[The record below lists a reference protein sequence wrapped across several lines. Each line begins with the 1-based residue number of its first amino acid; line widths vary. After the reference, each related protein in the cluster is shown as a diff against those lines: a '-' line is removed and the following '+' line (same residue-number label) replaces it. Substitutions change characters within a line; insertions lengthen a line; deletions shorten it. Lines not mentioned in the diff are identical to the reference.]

1 MKKKLMAVAVA
12 GVLAVPAVALAQS
25 SVKITGNIKQSFQN
39 IEYPNAAPGRINK
52 SQWRLTDDASRWTIR
67 VNEDLGKGLAAVA
80 VFEQRFAPNAD
91 VTGPQEGG
99 GETYV
104 GLKSNTLGSLTFG
117 RHEFHYGN
125 SQEKISAL
133 GGLLQAGH
141 TGMFD
146 YINGTGVGTS
156 RELGTIRYIMP
167 EWKGISMVIGWGGG
181 APSTGQSGDM
191 VCAGGAA
198 LTSCT
203 TAPPQGITRRKG
215 SFWSLDPEYNNGP
228 LKVGY
233 SYYINHP
240 DLGVTSGPIGGAV
253 AYSVGV
259 DTRSD
264 VLYGAYKVG
273 GWTFGLGW
281 NHSKMYASDTRLLT
295 QDRTT
300 VTPSAHYIVGPHT
313 FAVGYTKASKSKN
326 AAGDIADTGAD
337 LKSVSYIYSFS
348 KRTTAALS
356 WAYLT
361 NKAKSSYQLYTVT
374 SYSGLDTKPNAGENQ
389 RTYAL
394 TINHKF

>member
-1 MKKKLMAVAVA
+1 MNKKLMAVAVA

-39 IEYPNAAPGRINK
+39 IEFPNAAAGRINK
-52 SQWRLTDDASRWTIR
+52 SQWRMTDDASRWTIR
-67 VNEDLGKGLAAVA
+67 VNEDLGGGLSAVA
-80 VFEQRFAPNAD
+80 VFEQRFAPNTNDA
-91 VTGPQEGG
+91 VVSG

-104 GLKSNTLGSLTFG
+104 GLKSNTLGSMTFG

-125 SQEKISAL
+125 SQEKISSL

-146 YINGTGVGTS
+146 YINGTGIGTS
-156 RELGTIRYIMP
+156 RELATIRYIMP
-167 EWKGISMVIGWGGG
+167 EWHNISMVMAWGSGN
-181 APSTGQSGDM
+181 PSTGDSADM
-191 VCAGGAA
+191 VCFTAA
-198 LTSCT
+198 CN
-203 TAPPQGITRRKG
+203 TAPPQGIQRRKG
-215 SFWSLDPEYNNGP
+215 SLWSINPSYSNGP
-228 LKVGY
+228 FLVGY

-240 DLGVTSGPIGGAV
+240 DLSSDGSAGTYNGNVS
-253 AYSVGV
+253 

-264 VLYGAYKVG
+264 VLYASYKVA
-273 GWTFGLGW
+273 GWSFGLGW
-281 NHSKMYASDTRLLT
+281 NHSKMYNASTRALT

-300 VTPSAHYIVGPHT
+300 VTPSVHYITGPHA

-326 AAGDIADTGAD
+326 AAGDIANTGAD
-337 LKSVSYIYSFS
+337 LKSVAYIYSFS

-361 NKAKSSYQLYTVT
+361 NKSASTYQLYTIT
-374 SYSGLDTKPNAGENQ
+374 SYSGLDTKPFAGENQ